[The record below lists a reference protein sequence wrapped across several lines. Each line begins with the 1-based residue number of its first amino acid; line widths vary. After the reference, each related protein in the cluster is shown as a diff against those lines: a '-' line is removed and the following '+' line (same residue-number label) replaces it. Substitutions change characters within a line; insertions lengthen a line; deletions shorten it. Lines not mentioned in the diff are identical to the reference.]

1 MEILYKPKH
10 TLTHATKTYKPPQ
23 SSSVGSKSRFSPP
36 PSTLGKRYATAL
48 PSLAGLGRASSGT
61 GWPCRG
67 HRIAPNLAH
76 LVPFVG
82 SSMRLGRVS
91 SRVCG
96 VAVGRGGFHPKAGG
110 LETPQVGNSA
120 ECPFLSSPLA
130 MPFRVAMRLWRR
142 AASLNRM
149 RTRPTCQTP
158 FRVFWK
164 RSFVGANS
172 NGGRGFVTT
181 SPSAPCHPIG
191 RWL

>member
-1 MEILYKPKH
+1 MRPRP
-10 TLTHATKTYKPPQ
+10 YKPPQ
-23 SSSVGSKSRFSPP
+23 SNSVGSKSRFSPP

-61 GWPCRG
+61 GCPCRG

-96 VAVGRGGFHPKAGG
+96 LLLVEGVSIRRQAALRRTRLGT
-110 LETPQVGNSA
+110 LLSA
-120 ECPFLSSPLA
+120 LSSLLP
-130 MPFRVAMRLWRR
+130 
-142 AASLNRM
+142 SLCHSGLRCDCGGEPHRSTGCGLGRPVKPHLGFSGK
-149 RTRPTCQTP
+149 RT
-158 FRVFWK
+158 
-164 RSFVGANS
+164 FVGAS
-172 NGGRGFVTT
+172 FNGGRGFVTS
-181 SPSAPCHPIG
+181 SPSAPWLPIG